1 MAKKQ
6 VMNAKIDPIL
16 LNGLQ
21 IKEKIEQFISIE
33 ADRYAPTKILLE
45 HKDNVYVKLPFS
57 DFKISIAQEIEEEK
71 LLIEQIHNEEYKLI
85 EENVAVVEEAPP
97 APPVEEP
104 KEPSIE
110 DTTEFSVIKEIYE
123 YEDEGK
129 KNKDRYR
136 SKVKQVDTDAVI
148 AKIKAEAREKNKGK
162 KVISFRDINKEL
174 RPYMIKK
181 MKGVNAVNK
190 DTMSSIDIYLN
201 AVDKIDVVNDS
212 TTLGT
217 IRLPKHESLEEA
229 AKGDAGKPWEK
240 LEYLDI
246 RNSTIKKIQYGS
258 GDISSEV
265 CDMSRMKNLQTL
277 YCSGASAMTH
287 MENLNY
293 TAVNG
298 LDSLFANCFEL
309 RRISGIIKTS
319 HYNANSI
326 FYRCHLLSDIND
338 LTFEFKTEDSKP
350 CITTANSAFYRCAR
364 ATSAM
369 LKKFLDA
376 CDSSLTSIN
385 NFIYMWGVDVNTSR
399 NEAVIGTAADRP
411 NRDIPSDLF
420 VNTPNITSMESAF
433 TETHYTTI
441 PGTLF
446 DPLKG
451 KLQSLSSTFC
461 HMDKLVTVGKD
472 LLKNMTALTNCYGT
486 FAKCYALKNYINEDP
501 EIFKGSTAIITT
513 NQMFLG
519 CNNLLVGSN
528 GISKLFDPLTNA
540 TTFEYMFHGC
550 PITTFNS
557 NLSSL

>member
-6 VMNAKIDPIL
+6 VMNAKIEPIL

-33 ADRYAPTKILLE
+33 ADRYAQEKILLE

-104 KEPSIE
+104 TEPSIE

-212 TTLGT
+212 TTHPEL
-217 IRLPKHESLEEA
+217 
-229 AKGDAGKPWEK
+229 DAP
-240 LEYLDI
+240 
-246 RNSTIKKIQYGS
+246 
-258 GDISSEV
+258 
-265 CDMSRMKNLQTL
+265 
-277 YCSGASAMTH
+277 
-287 MENLNY
+287 
-293 TAVNG
+293 
-298 LDSLFANCFEL
+298 
-309 RRISGIIKTS
+309 
-319 HYNANSI
+319 
-326 FYRCHLLSDIND
+326 DINKIIDD
-338 LTFEFKTEDSKP
+338 L
-350 CITTANSAFYRCAR
+350 
-364 ATSAM
+364 
-369 LKKFLDA
+369 
-376 CDSSLTSIN
+376 
-385 NFIYMWGVDVNTSR
+385 
-399 NEAVIGTAADRP
+399 
-411 NRDIPSDLF
+411 
-420 VNTPNITSMESAF
+420 
-433 TETHYTTI
+433 
-441 PGTLF
+441 
-446 DPLKG
+446 
-451 KLQSLSSTFC
+451 
-461 HMDKLVTVGKD
+461 DK
-472 LLKNMTALTNCYGT
+472 
-486 FAKCYALKNYINEDP
+486 
-501 EIFKGSTAIITT
+501 
-513 NQMFLG
+513 
-519 CNNLLVGSN
+519 
-528 GISKLFDPLTNA
+528 
-540 TTFEYMFHGC
+540 
-550 PITTFNS
+550 
-557 NLSSL
+557 